1 MNPDQML
8 NEMLNLPLIRTPK
21 VSCDGKWV
29 AWTWFRT
36 GPAAD
41 VYYAPTDGSAA
52 PTRLTETANNTWLA
66 SWTPDCHAVLVAQ
79 DQDGDERYQLFRV
92 DIKRPGTM
100 QPLTEAA
107 PSYFLRGGQLHPNE
121 RWLVYAA
128 NFDVASGEEIQP
140 TWVYRHDVESG
151 ERVVLAQPKKPCY
164 YAPRLNHAGT
174 HILYTRK
181 DRHPAGRQIW
191 LVDIEGTEDREI
203 INCGPSLKVNASWFP
218 DNQRVVVL
226 AETETHRRL
235 GIWDRSNEGLRW
247 LIDDPARNIE
257 AAFVPP
263 NNAHIAV
270 LEVQQAR
277 RRASFVDADT
287 GEETVLPESPLNL
300 TLLAPVESDK
310 WVALAYNS
318 LQPDDLVRL
327 PLKDPQPESTV
338 SLTRVWER
346 ISLKPFD
353 LKPAE
358 DFRWPA
364 RDGLEIQGW
373 LYRAA
378 GEVKGTIISIHGGP
392 TYHSE
397 DWINS
402 QLQFFAARG
411 FNVLDVNY
419 RGSIGFGLSFQE
431 AIKAEGWGSQEQE
444 DIRAGIEALI
454 ASGIA
459 KPGKVGITGTSFGG
473 YSAWCAITRYPPEL
487 VAAAAPVCGMTD
499 LIVDYETTRPDLR
512 PYSEEMMGGSP
523 DEVPELFYER
533 SPLHFVGDI
542 QGKLLIVQGMQD
554 PNVTP
559 ENVRVVRSQLDQANV
574 PYEVL
579 AFEDEGHGIVR
590 PKNLKILYL
599 RLAEF
604 FESTFD
610 GS

>member
-1 MNPDQML
+1 MKPELML
-8 NEMLNLPLIRTPK
+8 EAMLNLPLLRAPK
-21 VSCDGKWV
+21 VSRDGKWI

-52 PTRLTETANNTWLA
+52 PTRLTETPDDTWLT
-66 SWTPDCHAVLVAQ
+66 SWTPDGHAVLVAQ
-79 DQDGDERYQLFRV
+79 DRDGNERDQLSRV
-92 DIKRPGTM
+92 DIDNPGTM

-107 PSYFLRGGQLHPNE
+107 PNYFLRGGQLHPNG

-128 NFDVASGEEIQP
+128 NFDVSISEEIQP
-140 TWVYRHDVESG
+140 TWVYRHDLESG
-151 ERVVLAQPKKPCY
+151 ERVVLAQPEKPCY
-164 YAPRLNHAGT
+164 YVPRLNHAGT

-181 DRHPAGRQIW
+181 DRHPAGEQIW
-191 LVDIEGTEDREI
+191 LVDIEGNEDREI
-203 INCGPSLKVNASWFP
+203 INCGPSLKVEASWFP
-218 DNQRVVVL
+218 DSQRVVVL

-235 GIWDRSNEGLRW
+235 GIWNRSDEALHW

-257 AAFVPP
+257 GALVPP
-263 NNAHIAV
+263 NNDHIAV
-270 LEVQQAR
+270 IEVQQAR
-277 RRASFVDADT
+277 RHASFVDPET
-287 GEETVLPESPLNL
+287 GEEMVLPESPLNL
-300 TLLAPVESDK
+300 TLLAPVESGD

-318 LQPDDLVRL
+318 QQPDDLVRL
-327 PLKDPQPESTV
+327 PLTDLQPESTV

-346 ISLKPFD
+346 ISLKPSD
-353 LKPAE
+353 LTPAE
-358 DFRWPA
+358 DFRWSA
-364 RDGLEIQGW
+364 SDGLEVQGW
-373 LYRAA
+373 LYRATEEA
-378 GEVKGTIISIHGGP
+378 KGTIIYIHGGP

-402 QLQFFAARG
+402 QLQFFVARG

-419 RGSIGFGLSFQE
+419 RGSTGFGLSFQD
-431 AIKAEGWGSQEQE
+431 AIKTEGWGGQEQE

-459 KPGKVGITGTSFGG
+459 TSGKVGITGTSYGG

-487 VAAAAPVCGMTD
+487 VAAAAPICGMTD
-499 LIVDYETTRPDLR
+499 LVVDYETTRPDLR
-512 PYSEEMMGGSP
+512 PLSEEMMGGSP
-523 DEVPELFYER
+523 DEVPERFYER

-559 ENVRVVRSQLDQANV
+559 ENVRVVRSKLDQAGI

-579 AFEDEGHGIVR
+579 PFEDEGHGIVR

-604 FESTFD
+604 FESAFKD
-610 GS
+610 S